1 MLSLSG
7 IFSVSKSLVFLQWL
21 QAEPLRVTLKDTQ
34 SVFNCSFQI
43 EYFEKMHGK
52 TSKYC
57 LSAPQVEKRADTF
70 SVFPQLSPVIPS
82 WGTQK
87 GNQPAITVVQDGIG
101 GPPRCASAH
110 TPGGT
115 GGIPTEYSSGGFAY
129 IHWGYI
135 HVAGPRKYQKA
146 KSLKD

>member
-1 MLSLSG
+1 M
-7 IFSVSKSLVFLQWL
+7 
-21 QAEPLRVTLKDTQ
+21 
-34 SVFNCSFQI
+34 
-43 EYFEKMHGK
+43 EYFEKMHGNPL
-52 TSKYC
+52 KYF
-57 LSAPQVEKRADTF
+57 LAAPQVEKRADTF
-70 SVFPQLSPVIPS
+70 SIFPQLSLVIPS

-135 HVAGPRKYQKA
+135 HVAGTKEIPE
-146 KSLKD
+146 SEIIEGLI